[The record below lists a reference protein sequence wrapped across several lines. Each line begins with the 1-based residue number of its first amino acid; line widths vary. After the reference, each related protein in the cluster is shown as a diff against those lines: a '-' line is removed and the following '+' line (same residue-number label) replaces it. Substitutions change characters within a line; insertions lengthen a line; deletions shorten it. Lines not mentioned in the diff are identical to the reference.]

1 MGRYQNIPAGQSQW
15 VPPEQ
20 YNKNGGGKPTR
31 AEAEA
36 EAAAAGL
43 GQVADLSMASM
54 ILQQLVRIANA
65 LEAQRD
71 AGLDDL
77 QSFPLA
83 DWAKFDWP
91 AHGYAVATEDADGVA
106 SIRTPRGRLAYR
118 RGNAKFGADIWYSH
132 GNGRGPD
139 GDPLYHRVCE
149 FKAAKDTEPMD
160 RRTADAAAKAAEA
173 AAARAARDRQAAED
187 KARAEATDTQRAPV
201 QPAGKPGQA
210 HPLVAELIKQQDVT
224 LAQLGAAGCLE
235 KAPALVLP
243 SMDPPAANAAL
254 AKLLAWAG
262 DWLRAH
268 RTEDQATAEAELVE
282 ALRRAYALGLQVDA
296 TDGAAHNRAAFLIRE
311 STARVLAQ
319 VEAAEVAKRTAALD
333 AARAWLAKNPR
344 MNADNVEGLK
354 VIVAG
359 LAGYQHA
366 PTDTS
371 WNARADTLRAWLA
384 DQAKPVA
391 A

>member
-1 MGRYQNIPAGQSQW
+1 MGRYQGIPAGQSQW
-15 VPPEQ
+15 IPPEQ

-31 AEAEA
+31 EEAAA

-65 LEAQRD
+65 LEAQRED
-71 AGLDDL
+71 GLDEL

-83 DWAKFDWP
+83 DWATFDWP
-91 AHGYAVATEDADGVA
+91 AHGYAVATTDADGVA

-118 RGNAKFGADIWYSH
+118 RTNGKFGADIWFSH
-132 GNGRGPD
+132 GNGRDETGAPQ
-139 GDPLYHRVCE
+139 YRKVIE
-149 FKAAKDTEPMD
+149 FRAPKQTEPMD
-160 RRTADAAAKAAEA
+160 KRTA
-173 AAARAARDRQAAED
+173 AAAAQAGAQKPATPAATPAAAGSSQP
-187 KARAEATDTQRAPV
+187 ARTPV

-210 HPLVAELIKQQDVT
+210 HPLVAELIKQQDAT

-235 KAPALVLP
+235 PAPALVLV

-319 VEAAEVAKRTAALD
+319 VEAAEAAKRAAALD
-333 AARAWLAKNPR
+333 AARAWLARNPR
-344 MNADNVEGLK
+344 MNADNVEGFK
-354 VIVAG
+354 QIVAG
-359 LAGYQHA
+359 LDGYQHA

-371 WNARADTLRAWLA
+371 WNARADTLRAWLSE
-384 DQAKPVA
+384 QAKPVA